1 MWRCEESSSG
11 WSGIRGDSIKSNP
24 ETARA
29 QVSSVNQDSTDSER
43 PAQLEA
49 TDYWVLGT
57 GFTAGNVTERLLA
70 EIIYQNKIGFN

>member
-1 MWRCEESSSG
+1 MWRCEEGSSG

-43 PAQLEA
+43 PAQLE
-49 TDYWVLGT
+49 TTEYWVWVLDSQLGMRQS
-57 GFTAGNVTERLLA
+57 G
-70 EIIYQNKIGFN
+70 Y